1 MIMVALVLP
10 AGLLGASGFLLYLK
24 LTGGLSDELDGFF
37 FYLATPSALVI
48 GLIHVEPPEG
58 VASQKQLAAS
68 GPPRRA
74 DPEVPVRLQRSTAGA
89 TPRRGEKLAAVG
101 LARRTFGFS
110 LAEAK
115 GFVEDLLG
123 PGSEPSP

>member
-1 MIMVALVLP
+1 MVALVLP
-10 AGLLGASGFLLYLK
+10 VGLLGASGFLLYLK

-48 GLIHVEPPEG
+48 GLITSSLLSASLRKSNWLLRVRHGALILKFRSDSNARLPEP
-58 VASQKQLAAS
+58 
-68 GPPRRA
+68 
-74 DPEVPVRLQRSTAGA
+74 
-89 TPRRGEKLAAVG
+89 PRRGEKLAAVG